1 MAYWIVIL
9 IGVAGGV
16 AVGTQAT
23 IAGEM
28 GQKVG
33 GSASSFIIHLSGL
46 VFSGIYLFTRKGED
60 INNWQ
65 TLPWYMLGAGIF
77 GLLLYLSLNIT
88 IPRLGGTFAIIL
100 IIAGQLL
107 AGLIIDHFGFFG
119 VTIRQID
126 ITRLIGI
133 LLLILGAYLISK

>member
-1 MAYWIVIL
+1 M
-9 IGVAGGV
+9 
-16 AVGTQAT
+16 GTQAT